1 MLLHY
6 RLSRHLAARCAS
18 AAFLTAILQF
28 PAYFSSCTKTE
39 DPAGKRTQIYIQ
51 WSKNPTP
58 EALDL
63 LFFETEGQQ
72 KLDSYHQ
79 VSLEGGNSRLF
90 GISGKGPRQLVAISG
105 KKGETAKWADII
117 NYGSLSSKTFLLK
130 DENPYAP
137 RLFAETFI
145 EDETSRITSLP
156 LSPMLSCI
164 VIRFISCDFR
174 ERPYHGKTF
183 DNTAIYITYAGS
195 EFRPLGEERGPV
207 SWINGGEL
215 DSLACLSLPFPE
227 MVLQDGLGEIGPAGK
242 SVPKTFY
249 CYAGS
254 TAVKPRLVL
263 EGTVDGKTCYYP
275 IEIEGL
281 GPGVTVN
288 LNINIWRIGTQHPD
302 IPIQGGMVT
311 LETVALPWDIQ
322 DAYDVMF

>member
-6 RLSRHLAARCAS
+6 RLIRHLAARCAS
-18 AAFLTAILQF
+18 VASITALLQF

-39 DPAGKRTQIYIQ
+39 SPADKRTQIYIQ

-63 LFFETEGQQ
+63 LFFETEGQLR
-72 KLDSYHQ
+72 LDSYHQ
-79 VSLEGGNSRLF
+79 VSLEGESSRIF
-90 GISGKGPRQLVAISG
+90 GISGKGPRRLVAISG

-117 NYGSLSSKTFLLK
+117 NYGSLSSKTFFLK
-130 DENPYAP
+130 DENPYTP

-145 EDETSRITSLP
+145 EDESSRITSLT

-164 VIRFISCDFR
+164 VIRFLSCDFR
-174 ERPYHGKTF
+174 ERPYHGKTLF
-183 DNTAIYITYAGS
+183 NTAIYITYAGS

-215 DSLACLSLPFPE
+215 DSLACQSLPFPE
-227 MVLQDGLGEIGPAGK
+227 MVMQDGLGEIGPSGK
-242 SVPKTFY
+242 TVSRTFY
-249 CYAGS
+249 CYAGD

-263 EGTVDGKTCYYP
+263 EGTVDGKKCYYP

-288 LNINIWRIGTQHPD
+288 LNINIRRIGTPHPD
-302 IPIQGGMVT
+302 IPVYGEMVN

-322 DAYDVMF
+322 DAYEVVF